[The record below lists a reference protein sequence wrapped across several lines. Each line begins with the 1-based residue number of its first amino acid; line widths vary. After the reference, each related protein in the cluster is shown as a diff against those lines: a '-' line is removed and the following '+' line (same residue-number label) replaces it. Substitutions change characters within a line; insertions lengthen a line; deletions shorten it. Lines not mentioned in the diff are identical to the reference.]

1 MNIVEVMVNGAA
13 IGTGATLF
21 MDAVAVGKQRLA
33 GIASLDY
40 RLVGRWLGHMCQGR
54 FSHRS
59 IAAASPTRHE
69 QLIGW
74 GFHYLTGMV
83 FATLLVAS
91 AGSAWLARPT
101 LLPALLTGLISVAA
115 PWLLMQPAWSM
126 GIAGARTPK
135 PWVVRQKSLTTH
147 LTFGLGLYI
156 TARLLAAC
164 G

>member
-59 IAAASPTRHE
+59 IAAASPTRH
-69 QLIGW
+69 
-74 GFHYLTGMV
+74 
-83 FATLLVAS
+83 
-91 AGSAWLARPT
+91 
-101 LLPALLTGLISVAA
+101 
-115 PWLLMQPAWSM
+115 
-126 GIAGARTPK
+126 
-135 PWVVRQKSLTTH
+135 
-147 LTFGLGLYI
+147 
-156 TARLLAAC
+156 
-164 G
+164 